1 MAEDYSNDPVVKLEC
16 DDQNPYETLGLAE
29 DVPAKPAELKKAYHR
44 MSLKYHPDKQS
55 RKTDDEKKEAEVQF
69 KIVNN
74 AYDILMNHQDRF
86 RKKCSQQEQQQQ
98 QEQEQE
104 QEQQQ
109 EQQQWREQQQQQQ
122 WREQQQQQQQEQEQQ
137 QQQQQQQEQQQWRE
151 QQQQQW
157 QQQQQGQ
164 SEQERGRS
172 QYRGQEQYDPLFAEE
187 NAEEQRERLQR
198 EAEERGRRMR
208 EREQQMREQEQARM
222 EEQRR
227 AEEAEIPYYQFKE
240 WCRDRNNT
248 INMVNWKIDDVY
260 IRNGVKQSEIPPF
273 VITKKA
279 VGTEKDVGTKND
291 FNIIVTETDFNL
303 IVNVWNS
310 NPGNLE
316 DINETIYDNPTFIKL
331 YELYRLWIVY
341 HDTPRDND
349 RRARSKPRYRLIT
362 PEGLDKYLK
371 NKNKGTNL
379 ASWLIGSKGGIK
391 KSVKRKK
398 SGKSKLNKG
407 TKRRKIAVKKG
418 TKRGTKRGAKCGT
431 KNGNRVVK
439 KGKKRNS
446 KKYGK
451 K

>member
-1 MAEDYSNDPVVKLEC
+1 MAEDYIKDPVVEFDC
-16 DDQNPYETLGLAE
+16 DGQNPYETLGLE
-29 DVPAKPAELKKAYHR
+29 KYVPAKPEEIKKAYR
-44 MSLKYHPDKQS
+44 KMSLKYHPDKQS
-55 RKTDDEKKEAEVQF
+55 RKTDDEKKEAEAQF

-74 AYDILMNHQDRF
+74 AYDILMKHQDRF
-86 RKKCSQQEQQQQ
+86 RKECSQQE
-98 QEQEQE
+98 
-104 QEQQQ
+104 
-109 EQQQWREQQQQQQ
+109 QQQQQ
-122 WREQQQQQQQEQEQQ
+122 WREQQQEQWQQ
-137 QQQQQQQEQQQWRE
+137 QQQQQQQQQWQQQWRE

-172 QYRGQEQYDPLFAEE
+172 RYRGQEQDDPLFAEE

-198 EAEERGRRMR
+198 EAEERDQRMR
-208 EREQQMREQEQARM
+208 EREQEREQQMREQEQARM

-240 WCRDRNNT
+240 WCRVRNNT

-273 VITKKA
+273 VIT
-279 VGTEKDVGTKND
+279 EK
-291 FNIIVTETDFNL
+291 DFNL

-316 DINETIYDNPTFIKL
+316 DINETIYDNPTLIKL
-331 YELYRLWIVY
+331 YELYRLWIKY

-371 NKNKGTNL
+371 NKNKGMNL

-407 TKRRKIAVKKG
+407 TKRRNIAVKK
-418 TKRGTKRGAKCGT
+418 GTKRGAKCGT

>member
-1 MAEDYSNDPVVKLEC
+1 
-16 DDQNPYETLGLAE
+16 
-29 DVPAKPAELKKAYHR
+29 

-55 RKTDDEKKEAEVQF
+55 RKTDDEKKEAEAQF

-74 AYDILMNHQDRF
+74 AYDILKNHQDRF
-86 RKKCSQQEQQQQ
+86 RKKCSQQQ
-98 QEQEQE
+98 QEQE

-109 EQQQWREQQQQQQ
+109 WQE
-122 WREQQQQQQQEQEQQ
+122 QQQQQEQWQPQQ
-137 QQQQQQQEQQQWRE
+137 QQQHQWQP

-172 QYRGQEQYDPLFAEE
+172 RYRGQ
-187 NAEEQRERLQR
+187 EQRERLQR

-208 EREQQMREQEQARM
+208 EREQEREQQMREQEQ
-222 EEQRR
+222 
-227 AEEAEIPYYQFKE
+227 AEIPYYQFKE

-248 INMVNWKIDDVY
+248 INMVNEKIDDVY

-291 FNIIVTETDFNL
+291 FNIIVTEKDFNL

-316 DINETIYDNPTFIKL
+316 DINETIYDDPTLIKI

-349 RRARSKPRYRLIT
+349 RRAKSKPKYGQYLST

-371 NKNKGTNL
+371 NKNKGMNL

-418 TKRGTKRGAKCGT
+418 TKRGAKCGT